1 MTVFTNTREHLQT
14 VVGSAFTTPSQGLM
28 SAFSYIDLAFLKKK
42 TVVGSA
48 FTTPFHKPEDKV
60 INQLHGQFYDTC
72 SDQFLLNTLLL
83 LFALLCHVPL
93 EFSYRNFCRKRYKK
107 TKIKI

>member
-1 MTVFTNTREHLQT
+1 MIVFTNTREHLQT
-14 VVGSAFTTPSQGLM
+14 VVVSAFTTPSQGH
-28 SAFSYIDLAFLKKK
+28 LAFLKKI

-48 FTTPFHKPEDKV
+48 FTTPFHKPKDKV
-60 INQLHGQFYDTC
+60 INQLHGQFYVTS